1 MKNLGHALSGVIL
14 FGLLAAL
21 MFYHGNEIVKVMVLW
36 SLLLGAISQFVAQD
50 EAVVAQAVGLYLA
63 WMAILL
69 TMFTVVTA
77 TITFTVG

>member
-1 MKNLGHALSGVIL
+1 
-14 FGLLAAL
+14 

-50 EAVVAQAVGLYLA
+50 DAVVAQAVGLYLA